1 VSESTS
7 INKRA
12 DERTMLLAVTIYA
25 TGDSRPA
32 RVRNLSTWGAMLDTA
47 VAPTVGTQI
56 HFRRGQ
62 LTASGTVVWADESCF
77 GIRLGQPIE
86 VSRWLVAPKNPGQD
100 AVDLMF
106 EKSADPTTISA
117 NQCASERAIR
127 VPAGSVAAIE
137 EIVELLTSLGDR
149 LSDDMTVV
157 GQHGEALQNVDRA
170 LQMLGRLKA
179 AI

>member
-1 VSESTS
+1 
-7 INKRA
+7 
-12 DERTMLLAVTIYA
+12 MLLAVTIYA

-62 LTASGTVVWADESCF
+62 LTASGTVVWTDESCF
-77 GIRLGQPIE
+77 GVRLGHPIE
-86 VSRWLVAPKNPGQD
+86 VSRWLAAPKNPGQD

-106 EKSADPTTISA
+106 AKGADPATLWDNA
-117 NQCASERAIR
+117 WACDRAIS

-149 LSDDMTVV
+149 LSHDMTVV
-157 GQHGEALQNVDRA
+157 DQHGEALQNLDRA
-170 LQMLGRLKA
+170 LQMLGHLKT